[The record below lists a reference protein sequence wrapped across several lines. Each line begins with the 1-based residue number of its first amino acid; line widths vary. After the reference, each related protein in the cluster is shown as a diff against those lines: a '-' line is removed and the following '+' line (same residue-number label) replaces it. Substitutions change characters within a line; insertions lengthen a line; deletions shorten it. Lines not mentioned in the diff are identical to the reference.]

1 VHGAVDWLDKNQ
13 DKSLEEIKAE
23 DAENTTVT
31 NIKPDET
38 GEQAR
43 SLVCNECGKMFRN
56 TALAEFHASK
66 TYVHYT
72 SISREEALLI
82 LPRLSD
88 HTDFSESTEEIAPL
102 TEEQKKA
109 KLEEL
114 RIKLAAKRAEGSEQ
128 DKLDKKKND
137 EIRRKATKE
146 SQDIREQLQNK
157 ERIKEAEQKRKE
169 KRADE
174 LARKK
179 ILDQISKDKE
189 ERKRKAELEKAQR
202 AGNAPPAAPESA
214 PVAAIGQVTSKPASA
229 YTETRLRLQAPSG
242 TVTKSFPVDS
252 TLFEVA
258 YALKE
263 ESGVEVQS
271 FTQNFP
277 RKVWDQTDFGVTLKE
292 AGMVPSAALIV
303 K

>member
-1 VHGAVDWLDKNQ
+1 VV
-13 DKSLEEIKAE
+13 
-23 DAENTTVT
+23 
-31 NIKPDET
+31 
-38 GEQAR
+38 
-43 SLVCNECGKMFRN
+43 
-56 TALAEFHASK
+56 
-66 TYVHYT
+66 
-72 SISREEALLI
+72 LI
-82 LPRLSD
+82 LSRLSD

-109 KLEEL
+109 KLEDL
-114 RIKLAAKRAEGSEQ
+114 RTKLAAKRVEGSEQ
-128 DKLDKKKND
+128 DKLDKKQND
-137 EIRRKATKE
+137 QIRRKATKE

-189 ERKRKAELEKAQR
+189 DRKRKAELEKAQR
-202 AGNAPPAAPESA
+202 AGNAPPAAPEPAS
-214 PVAAIGQVTSKPASA
+214 VAAIGQVTSKPASA

-242 TVTKSFPVDS
+242 TVTKTFPVET

-263 ESGVEVQS
+263 ESGVEVES

-277 RKVWDQTDFGVTLKE
+277 KKVWDLTDFGMTLKE